1 MTNVHFVGS
10 IGLDTVDEVF
20 FTAGKLLGSHLKRVP
35 DGEPGGRRLWTS
47 WQYPLLRANPFL
59 KVDRARAPTT
69 VTGFLP
75 LTIADGVRPEEVRF
89 GELGYTREAR
99 ASYQDFLA
107 AKRSGVLPPKV
118 RFQVSIPTPFA
129 IIGRT
134 ISEEVRPA
142 VLAAYEKAMLREIQA
157 LFKAIPDDD
166 LALQWDICFEMLIWD
181 GRWSAM
187 PPFADMETYFS
198 AMFGRL
204 SEPVPDAVELGFHLC
219 YGDLDA
225 THFVEPL
232 DAGKLCEMA
241 NLIAR
246 SVKRRID
253 WIHMPVPINR
263 HDDAYFAPLKDLRL
277 HSETEVYLGLVHAK
291 DGAEGTLRRMAA
303 ARKFV
308 PEFGIATECGMAR
321 ARTPETVMELMR
333 VHAAAAQARLS

>member
-1 MTNVHFVGS
+1 MNVHFVGS
-10 IGLDTVDEVF
+10 IGLDTVEEVF
-20 FTAGKLLGSHLKRVP
+20 FTAGKLLRNHVKRVP

-59 KVDRARAPTT
+59 KVDKTRASTT

-75 LTIADGVRPEEVRF
+75 LTLADGVGPDEVRF

-99 ASYQDFLA
+99 ASYQDFVA
-107 AKRSGVLPPKV
+107 ARKAGILLPEV

-142 VLAAYEKAMLREIQA
+142 VLAAYERAMLREIQA
-157 LFKAIPDDD
+157 LFNAIPNQD
-166 LALQWDICFEMLIWD
+166 LALQWDVCFEMLIWD

-187 PPFADMETYFS
+187 PPFDGMEAYFS
-198 AMFGRL
+198 SMFSRL
-204 SEPVPDAVELGFHLC
+204 ADPVPDAVELGFHLC

-225 THFVEPL
+225 AHFVEPV
-232 DAGKLCEMA
+232 DAAKLTELA

-253 WIHMPVPINR
+253 WIHMPVPIAR
-263 HDDAYFAPLKDLRL
+263 HDDAYFAPLKNLRL
-277 HSETEVYLGLVHAK
+277 PKETEIYLGVVHAK
-291 DGAEGTLRRMAA
+291 DGVEGTRRRIAA

-321 ARTPETVMELMR
+321 ARTPDTVMELMR
-333 VHAAAAQARLS
+333 VHAAVADGNPA